1 MAGRY
6 HFSHDIVFN
15 ETVPGHLSPN
25 RGLPLNLSLISPP
38 SQLTQTPS
46 SPDPLTGIPHST
58 PTILLSPSISD
69 VVHARNLISRVTQ
82 STTNSLPK
90 PSRHYNYIDFV
101 NLLISL
107 NNIYDITPPPSPN
120 TSPTHTSLFHDCFL
134 SAPPPFLHRCSW
146 DLTKPPNSYHE
157 ATLRSDSSVWYS
169 PMQRELDSLE
179 ERKAFE

>member
-1 MAGRY
+1 MHATLY
-6 HFSHDIVFN
+6 PASLN
-15 ETVPGHLSPN
+15 P
-25 RGLPLNLSLISPP
+25 PLIP
-38 SQLTQTPS
+38 SQNPH
-46 SPDPLTGIPHST
+46 GI
-58 PTILLSPSISD
+58 IND
-69 VVHARNLISRVTQ
+69 
-82 STTNSLPK
+82 
-90 PSRHYNYIDFV
+90 IDFV

-169 PMQRELDSLE
+169 PMQRKLDSLE

>member
-6 HFSHDIVFN
+6 HSSHDIVFN

-25 RGLPLNLSLISPP
+25 RGLLLNLSLIPPP

-58 PTILLSPSISD
+58 PTILPSPSISD

-90 PSRHYNYIDFV
+90 PSRHY
-101 NLLISL
+101 
-107 NNIYDITPPPSPN
+107 
-120 TSPTHTSLFHDCFL
+120 
-134 SAPPPFLHRCSW
+134 
-146 DLTKPPNSYHE
+146 K
-157 ATLRSDSSVWYS
+157 
-169 PMQRELDSLE
+169 
-179 ERKAFE
+179 